1 MRTLVVA
8 LALALAVPVMAGTPT
23 LLPPLFP
30 HQFRYDLGELGC
42 GVLDRSGGFVQTY
55 QCTVILTF
63 NTSVTAMSASGGQSL
78 HVESIHYQA
87 TAQLGASLSARQ
99 VQFSGATN
107 ATPCLVNVLGLYTI
121 TLPPEVLAN
130 PVQASWSTQDWQ
142 ENITP
147 DGRVQLDCFVHVPYP
162 Q

>member
-30 HQFRYDLGELGC
+30 HQYRYDLGELGC
-42 GVLDRSGGFVQTY
+42 GVLDRSGGFVETF
-55 QCTVILTF
+55 QCAVILTF
-63 NTSVTAMSASGGQSL
+63 NTSVTATSASGGRSL

-87 TAQLGASLSARQ
+87 TAQLGASLSGRV

-107 ATPCLVNVLGLYTI
+107 ATPCLVNVLGLYNFS
-121 TLPPEVLAN
+121 LPIDPGPL
-130 PVQASWSTQDWQ
+130 STSDWRESIAPGGQ
-142 ENITP
+142 
-147 DGRVQLDCFVHVPYP
+147 VQLDCFVHVPYP
-162 Q
+162 GAP